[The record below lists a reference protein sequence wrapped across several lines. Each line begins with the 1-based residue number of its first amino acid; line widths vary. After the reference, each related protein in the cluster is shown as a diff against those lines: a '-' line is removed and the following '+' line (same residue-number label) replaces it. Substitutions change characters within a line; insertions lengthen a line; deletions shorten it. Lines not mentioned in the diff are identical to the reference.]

1 MRTTEADSSATA
13 TAPQVY
19 CIFIKASADTIW
31 DAIVKPE
38 FTARYFYGSRVET
51 TAEVGTPFR
60 YHSPDGNSLW
70 GDETVLESNRPHRL
84 VVGWRSLF
92 GPKTDVEPASRV
104 TWQIDD
110 QGNGTCMLTV
120 IHDRLGQSPNTAAGV
135 IGAGW
140 MYVLSGLKPLLETGE
155 QLAPT
160 R

>member
-1 MRTTEADSSATA
+1 MTSTEAAASA
-13 TAPQVY
+13 TAPQIY
-19 CIFIKASADTIW
+19 RIFIKASADAIW

-60 YHSPDGNSLW
+60 YRSPDGTSLW
-70 GDETVLESNRPHRL
+70 GDETVLESDRPHRL

-92 GPKTDVEPASRV
+92 NPKADGEPASRV

-110 QGNGTCMLTV
+110 QGNGTCMLTA
-120 IHDRLGQSPNTAAGV
+120 IHDKLEQSPNTAAGV

-140 MYVLSGLKPLLETGE
+140 MYVLSGLKTLLETDE
-155 QLAPT
+155 ELAPT